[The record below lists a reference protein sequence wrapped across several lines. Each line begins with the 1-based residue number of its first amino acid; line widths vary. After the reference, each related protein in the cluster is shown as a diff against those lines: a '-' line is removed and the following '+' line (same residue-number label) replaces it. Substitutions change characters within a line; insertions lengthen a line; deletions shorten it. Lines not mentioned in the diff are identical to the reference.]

1 MLYLPQKKMED
12 IKYILSGLL
21 VAPLLPLMAVQ
32 GKRIRASVPKLPPA
46 KGHSGYVDAGNGEAL
61 RLITLGE
68 STIAGI
74 GVKTHAEGFSGTLAR
89 ALADQLGKPVDWKVY
104 ARSGYTAER
113 VTTKLVPQIAE
124 TDVDL
129 IIIGLGGNDAFYLNS
144 PWRWRRDVRELIAE
158 LRQRFPDTPL
168 VFTNM
173 PPIKTFPAFTPL
185 IQRVVGNHVEA
196 LGRSLRQVVKP
207 MQNVF
212 YYARVITLEDWRD
225 RLGVTAPEEDFFSD
239 GVHPSKLTY
248 QVWARD
254 VAGYIGGLGIL

>member
-1 MLYLPQKKMED
+1 MED

-21 VAPLLPLMAVQ
+21 VAPLLPFILIQ

-46 KGHSGYVDAGNGEAL
+46 KGPSGYSGVGTGQAL
-61 RLITLGE
+61 RLITIGE

-74 GVKTHAEGFSGTLAR
+74 GVETHAEGFSGTLAR
-89 ALADQLGKPVDWKVY
+89 ALADQLGKPVAWKVY

-113 VTTKLVPQIAE
+113 VMEILVPQITE

-129 IIIGLGGNDAFYLNS
+129 IVIGLGGNDAFHLNS
-144 PWRWRRDVRELIAE
+144 PWRWRRSIRELIAA
-158 LRQRFPDTPL
+158 LRQRFHETPV

-173 PPIKTFPAFTPL
+173 PPIKSFPAFTPL
-185 IQRVVGNHVEA
+185 IKRVVGSHVEWLGQA
-196 LGRSLRQVVKP
+196 LDRVVQP
-207 MQNVF
+207 LPNVF

-225 RLGVTAPEEDFFSD
+225 RLSISAPPADFFSD
-239 GVHPSKLTY
+239 GVHPSALTY

-254 VAGYIGGLGIL
+254 MAGYIGRLGVL